1 VARVIVRAIESKRPR
16 TRYRVAPL
24 ARILVPLKGITS
36 DRFLD
41 RRMKRI
47 LKLPDNI

>member
-1 VARVIVRAIESKRPR
+1 
-16 TRYRVAPL
+16 VAPL